1 MRHFV
6 AIGTYL
12 RLEKGEIQ
20 MEKYYN
26 DAIIGNKE
34 ITASFTKKGELIR
47 LFYPNTDYR
56 QFIDFLHVGVKVND
70 SSMIYLHDDINNT
83 YKQFYTE
90 NTNILNTEIVNTY
103 FKLKILQTDFVCIDK
118 TLLVRKYKIKNEN
131 NIDLKTNFLI
141 HSSLLTSNN
150 NQVSGYYKN
159 NCLLQYMHDYTFA
172 ICSEYKVDKSQINNN
187 QSNIK
192 TGVIG
197 DKDYIGM
204 SNDSSISYDIGVLK
218 PNEEIE
224 FCIYITILN
233 GADIKNIDKKLD
245 DIKVL
250 DYKKELEKTKKYWE
264 KYVKEHDS
272 IKLINSNTEYIK
284 KIEKI
289 YKRTILL
296 YPLLTNHLTGGISA
310 AVEIDENRTNCGRYS
325 YCWPRDAIFI
335 TNALDILKME
345 KETERF
351 YKTFCK
357 MTQSKS
363 GMWEQRFYT
372 DGSLAPCWGYQIDET
387 ASVIYGVYNH
397 YEHTNNLKI
406 LKDTLKMCENATKY
420 LKKYVQNL
428 LDGKEESY
436 KSYDLWEENEGV
448 HTYSL
453 AAIFSSFDVMIKIY
467 EKLKPEFEGNRL
479 RIEKI
484 EKEVVILRKY
494 LVKIKD
500 YILKNLY
507 DNNKKSF
514 IRNCDEKMDISLLG
528 LVTPF
533 NIFSPKEKKVLN
545 TIERIELT
553 LRTYTGGYLRY
564 EGDNYAGGNPWVI
577 ANLWMAD
584 YYLSAGNKT
593 KARECF
599 DFVVKSATEHGFLAE
614 QVDNNTMQ
622 AKWVIGLGWS
632 HAMFINILNKL
643 YN

>member
-1 MRHFV
+1 
-6 AIGTYL
+6 
-12 RLEKGEIQ
+12 
-20 MEKYYN
+20 MEKYFN

-34 ITASFTKKGELIR
+34 ITASFTENGELIR

-56 QFIDFLHVGVKVND
+56 QFIDFLHMGVKIND
-70 SSMIYLHDDINNT
+70 SAMIYLHDDINNV
-83 YKQFYTE
+83 YKQYYTE
-90 NTNILNTEIVNTY
+90 NTNILNTEILNTY
-103 FKLKILQTDFVCIDK
+103 FELKVLQTDFVCENKNVLI
-118 TLLVRKYKIKNEN
+118 RKYKMKNEN
-131 NIDLKTNFLI
+131 SIDLDISFI
-141 HSSLLTSNN
+141 AHSSLLTNNN

-159 NCLLQYMHDYTFA
+159 NTLFQYMHDYTFT
-172 ICSEYKVDKSQINNN
+172 ICSDKKVEKSQINNN
-187 QSNIK
+187 KENVQS
-192 TGVIG
+192 GVIG
-197 DKDYIGM
+197 DKDYVGM
-204 SNDSSISYDIGVLK
+204 SSDSSISYNLGVLK

-224 FCIYITILN
+224 FCIYITIFH
-233 GADIKNIDKKLD
+233 GSDVKTIEKKIEGIKNI
-245 DIKVL
+245 
-250 DYKKELEKTKKYWE
+250 DYKKELEKTKRYWE
-264 KYVKEHDS
+264 KYVKDHDT
-272 IKLINSNTEYIK
+272 IKLANSNSEYMNTLK
-284 KIEKI
+284 KI

-310 AVEIDENRTNCGRYS
+310 AVEIDENRTKCGRYS

-397 YEHTNNLKI
+397 YEHTNNLKF
-406 LKDTLKMCENATKY
+406 LKDTLKMCENATKF
-420 LKKYVQNL
+420 LKKYIQKI
-428 LDGKEESY
+428 LDGIDEVY
-436 KSYDLWEENEGV
+436 KSYDLWEENEGI

-453 AAIFSSFDVMIKIY
+453 ATIFSSFEKMLEIY
-467 EKLKPEFEGNRL
+467 DKLKPGFEGNRL
-479 RIEKI
+479 RLEKI
-484 EKEVVILRKY
+484 EKEEAILRKY
-494 LVKIKD
+494 LIQIKD

-507 DNNKKSF
+507 DNDKKTF
-514 IRNCDEKMDISLLG
+514 VRNIDGKMDISLLG

-533 NIFSPKEKKVLN
+533 KLFSPKEKKVLN

-564 EGDNYAGGNPWVI
+564 EGDSYADGNPWVI
-577 ANLWMAD
+577 ANLWMAG
-584 YYLSAGNKT
+584 YYIEAGNKK

-599 DFVVKSATEHGFLAE
+599 DFVVKSATKHGFLPE
-614 QVDNNTMQ
+614 QVDNSTMQ

-632 HAMFINILNKL
+632 HAMFIDVLNKL
-643 YN
+643 YVP

>member
-1 MRHFV
+1 
-6 AIGTYL
+6 
-12 RLEKGEIQ
+12 
-20 MEKYYN
+20 MEKYFN

-56 QFIDFLHVGVKVND
+56 QFIDFLHTGVKIND
-70 SSMIYLHDDINNT
+70 SSMIYLHDDINNK
-83 YKQFYTE
+83 YKQNYIE
-90 NTNILNTEIVNTY
+90 NTNILNTEILNTY
-103 FKLKILQTDFVCIDK
+103 FELKVLQTDFVCENK
-118 TLLVRKYKIKNEN
+118 NVLVRKYKMKNEN
-131 NIDLKTNFLI
+131 TIDLNLDFII

-159 NCLLQYMHDYTFA
+159 NCLFQYMHDYTFT
-172 ICSEYKVDKSQINNN
+172 ICSDKKIEKSQINNN
-187 QSNIK
+187 NSNIQ

-204 SNDSSISYDIGVLK
+204 SSDSSISYNLGTLK
-218 PNEEIE
+218 PNEEVE
-224 FCIYITILN
+224 FCIYITIFH
-233 GADIKNIDKKLD
+233 GADGKTIEKKTEETKNI
-245 DIKVL
+245 

-264 KYVKEHDS
+264 KYVREHDT
-272 IKLINSNTEYIK
+272 IKLTNSNSEYMNTLK
-284 KIEKI
+284 KI

-310 AVEIDENRTNCGRYS
+310 AVEIDENRTKCGRYS
-325 YCWPRDAIFI
+325 YCWPRDGIFI
-335 TNALDILKME
+335 TNALDILGME

-357 MTQSKS
+357 MTQSKT

-372 DGSLAPCWGYQIDET
+372 DGNLAPCWGYQIDET

-397 YEHTNNLKI
+397 YEHTNNLKF

-420 LKKYVQNL
+420 LKKYIQKI
-428 LDGKEESY
+428 LDGIDEVY
-436 KSYDLWEENEGV
+436 KSYDLWEENEGI

-453 AAIFSSFDVMIKIY
+453 AAIFSSFDRMLRIY
-467 EKLKPEFEGNRL
+467 EKVKPEFEGNRL

-484 EKEVVILRKY
+484 EKEEVVLKKY
-494 LVKIKD
+494 LLQIKD
-500 YILKNLY
+500 YILNNLY
-507 DNNKKSF
+507 DNSKKSF
-514 IRNCDEKMDISLLG
+514 IRNKDGKMDISLLG

-533 NIFSPKEKKVLN
+533 KIFTPKEKKIVN

-564 EGDNYAGGNPWVI
+564 EGDNYVGGNPWVI
-577 ANLWMAD
+577 ANLWMAE
-584 YYLSAGNKT
+584 YYLEAGNKK

-599 DFVVKSATEHGFLAE
+599 EFVVKSATKHGFLPE

-632 HAMFINILNKL
+632 HAMFIDVLNKL
-643 YN
+643 YNLE